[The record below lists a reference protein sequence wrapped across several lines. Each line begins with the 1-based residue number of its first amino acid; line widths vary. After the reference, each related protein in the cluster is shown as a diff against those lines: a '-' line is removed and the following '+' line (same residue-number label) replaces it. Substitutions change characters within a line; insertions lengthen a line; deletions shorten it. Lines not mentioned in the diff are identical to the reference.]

1 MALDGLLD
9 PYFELFLALEVD
21 ASVKVFIGC
30 LINRAIQV
38 PLHSD
43 EIALRALKLINI

>member
-21 ASVKVFIGC
+21 ARIKIFIGC
-30 LINRAIQV
+30 LVMRAIQV

-43 EIALRALKLINI
+43 EIALWAL